1 MTRARIEYRSRVSAA
16 VTLGFALS
24 LPISASAQAPTGPGL
39 SSGSGAGTGTGTSS
53 AIERNPTGSISGVGP
68 RLPAGGGRG
77 GLVPSSGYG
86 NLQPPGFSVPLGPG
100 ADTTFPNDD
109 VLFPFA
115 SFSEELG
122 RTTPPDIAKLQPGEL
137 EFARA
142 ITDPGDRSLALQ
154 RIAAVASFSNQL
166 NLAHRALGEAAAAAL
181 QITDPTIHDL
191 RLIAIISGLNNLAE
205 ALLRDG
211 KLDLSIPEVDETTA
225 PLPKSPEINR
235 ETLIRRAE
243 LEWSRAA
250 HLANRISNPTYR
262 NEMLYRVVDSQ
273 AFGSQTIVNEFPHSD
288 STENTA
294 VEKPQR
300 HPLDVLAD
308 QILVKASEYAR
319 QINRPV
325 WRDRALVAAASAAA
339 QSSQFDR
346 ALQLARLIP
355 QPEVRSDALI
365 RIAEFQARRND
376 PGATATYHEAA
387 EAVASMPLED
397 PRGILAGVLIDS
409 LISLGRFEDARR
421 TVVLLPDESRRVVAL
436 GAIAESQGF
445 RGAFDTALEW
455 INREVPPAHRSFLLR
470 KLEFGKLAAIEQ
482 NRSRDM
488 SNRQR

>member
-1 MTRARIEYRSRVSAA
+1 MTRARFEYRVSAA

-24 LPISASAQAPTGPGL
+24 LPASASAQAPTGPGL

-68 RLPAGGGRG
+68 SLPRGFGGRG
-77 GLVPSSGYG
+77 RIPAPGYVP
-86 NLQPPGFSVPLGPG
+86 LQPPGFNVPLGPG

-109 VLFPFA
+109 VLFPFS
-115 SFSEELG
+115 SFSEEVG
-122 RTTPPDIAKLQPGEL
+122 RAPSPDAGKLQPGEL
-137 EFARA
+137 EFTRS
-142 ITDPGDRSLALQ
+142 ITDPGDRSLTLQ
-154 RIAAVASFSNQL
+154 RIAGVASFSNQL
-166 NLAHRALGEAAAAAL
+166 NLAHRALGEAAAASLA
-181 QITDPTIHDL
+181 ITDPTIHDL
-191 RLIAIISGLNNLAE
+191 RLIAIINGLNNLAE

-211 KLDLSIPEVDETTA
+211 KMDLSIPEFNDTTS
-225 PLPKSPEINR
+225 PLPRSPEVDR

-243 LEWSRAA
+243 LEWSRGA
-250 HLANRISNPTYR
+250 HLANRIINPTYR
-262 NEMLYRVVDSQ
+262 SEMLYRVVDSQ
-273 AFGSQTIVNEFPHSD
+273 AFGSQTIVNEFPHDEPKDKQVS
-288 STENTA
+288 
-294 VEKPQR
+294 EKQAP

-308 QILVKASEYAR
+308 RILIKASEYAR
-319 QINRPV
+319 QILRPV
-325 WRDRALVAAASAAA
+325 WRDRALVAASTAAA

-346 ALQLARLIP
+346 SLQIARLIP

-365 RIAEFQARRND
+365 KLAESQARRND
-376 PGATATYHEAA
+376 PGATATYREAA

-421 TVVLLPDESRRVVAL
+421 TVALLPAESRRVVAL

-445 RGAFDTALEW
+445 RGAYESALEW
-455 INREVPPAHRSFLLR
+455 INREVPTEHRSFLLR

-482 NRSRDM
+482 NRSRDL